1 MPIVTLAGP
10 SLHGFRKGHS
20 SQTNLI
26 EFWGQVVD
34 WIDEGEPVDV
44 MIYDFAKAL
53 DKVEHRRLLVKVR
66 SMGISGKL
74 FRWSFRRRVEKLRGG
89 QKMVFNADKC
99 KFTHLGRTNKG
110 VRDGRNKDES
120 NVAGKGLRGVDIE

>member
-1 MPIVTLAGP
+1 
-10 SLHGFRKGHS
+10 
-20 SQTNLI
+20 
-26 EFWGQVVD
+26 
-34 WIDEGEPVDV
+34 